1 MEEKHSN
8 LYKQYS
14 EEIISE
20 CDKTLKAVDVNSV
33 DKYIEMVLKAKCIFF
48 IGVGRVLFS
57 LEAIAKR
64 YNHIGLNSIV
74 VGQVTEPA
82 ITKDDVLIVGSGSG
96 ERIIP
101 CAIAK
106 KAKELGAKVIHI
118 GSVINN
124 PMDIYTDLFVRIP
137 AQSVKGK
144 TGEII
149 SKQPMTSLFEQCLFL
164 FGDITAMIIIEKKG
178 LVLDKLWKRHANL
191 E

>member
-82 ITKDDVLIVGSGSG
+82 ITNV
-96 ERIIP
+96 
-101 CAIAK
+101 
-106 KAKELGAKVIHI
+106 
-118 GSVINN
+118 
-124 PMDIYTDLFVRIP
+124 
-137 AQSVKGK
+137 
-144 TGEII
+144 
-149 SKQPMTSLFEQCLFL
+149 
-164 FGDITAMIIIEKKG
+164 TAGI
-178 LVLDKLWKRHANL
+178 
-191 E
+191 